1 MDEAIRSK
9 YRVVIGLEVHVQL
22 QTESKIFVGD
32 STTFGKKPNTN
43 INVITLGHP
52 GTMPKLNEKVVEYAV
67 KLGIACNSHISR
79 YQIFDRKNYFY
90 PDLPKG
96 YQITQDTTPVCVGG
110 YVPVRLK
117 DGTEKDIKLTKIHM
131 EEDAGKSIH
140 LEGETDTLVDYN
152 RAGVPLLEIVT
163 DPVIST
169 AEEAYAFVSEVRK
182 IVRYL
187 GICDGNMEEGSMRC
201 DANISIM
208 LKDATEFG
216 KKVEVKNMNSIRNVA
231 RAIEHEVER
240 QITETEKGNVV
251 FSETRTFDADSGT
264 TSGMRTK
271 EELNDYRYFPEP
283 DLSPLEVTDAYIE
296 QLRKEMPALPHEL
309 YQKFISQYKLPEYD
323 AAFLTESKA
332 TADYFEELGNLANNY
347 KAASNWIM
355 GPVKGF
361 LNDKGIGMESFP
373 IEPMKVSNLLKLVE
387 DGKVS
392 HTVATQKIFPY
403 LTEHPKMDPLQV
415 AEKLNLLQDSSSD
428 SIQPIIDEVLAGL
441 PEKVAE
447 YKKGKKGLVGMFM
460 GEVMK
465 RSNGKVDPKLANK
478 LIRESLEQ

>member
-9 YRVVIGLEVHVQL
+9 YRVVIGLEVHIQL

-32 STTFGKKPNTN
+32 STTFGKSPNTN

-96 YQITQDTTPVCVGG
+96 YQITQDTSPVCVGG
-110 YVPVRLK
+110 YVPIRLK
-117 DGTEKDIKLTKIHM
+117 DGTEKEIKLTKIHM

-152 RAGVPLLEIVT
+152 RAGVALLEMVT
-163 DPVIST
+163 DPVIGT

-240 QITETEKGNVV
+240 QIIETEKGNEV
-251 FSETRTFDADSGT
+251 FSETRTFDADKGT
-264 TSGMRTK
+264 TAGMRTK

-283 DLSPLEVTDAYIE
+283 DLSPLEVTDAYIDE
-296 QLRKEMPALPHEL
+296 LKSQMPSLPHEL
-309 YQKFISQYKLPEYD
+309 YEKFMKEYKLPEYD
-323 AAFLTESKA
+323 SAFLTETKA
-332 TADYFEELGNLANNY
+332 TADYFESLGSLTHNH
-347 KAASNWIM
+347 KSASNWIM
-355 GPVKGF
+355 GPIKGF
-361 LNDKGIGMESFP
+361 LNDKGISIEEFP
-373 IEPMKVSNLLKLVE
+373 VKPEGIAELIGLVDE
-387 DGKVS
+387 GKVS
-392 HTVATQKIFPY
+392 HTIASQKLFPY
-403 LTEHPKMDPLQV
+403 LAEHSDMNALQV
-415 AEKLNLLQDSSSD
+415 AEKLNVLQDSDSD

-441 PEKVAE
+441 PEKVQE

-465 RSNGKVDPKLANK
+465 RSNGKVDPKVANK